1 MTNPASG
8 PSFTPAVR
16 PRDSTADMPCQVGD
30 LGRDMRDYIARL
42 GSPWV
47 EGEITEWNHRAVG
60 TFATLRDMNGDA
72 IIRLTIWSS
81 VRNRIPQDI
90 KAGDR
95 VVVCVKPEYR
105 AQRGELSFIVSAMKH
120 VGLGDLLEKL
130 ERLRQQLRSEGL
142 LDASRKRSLPFLPTT
157 VGLITGKAT
166 DAEKDVLRNAE
177 LRWPNVSFRVEHAA
191 VQGEQSVPQLL
202 AALQKLDADPEVDV
216 IIFARGG
223 GDFQDLLGFSDERL
237 LRAVAAAHTPI
248 VSAIGHENDRPLLDD
263 VADLRASTPTD
274 AAKRVVPDI
283 SEQLALVRDARSR
296 IMTRLAGRLQHEQH
310 VVQQLHSRPVLANP
324 DRWLQDRELQLEQ
337 SISRIRA
344 RTGLS
349 LEQEATRIARLHA
362 SLGALSPL
370 RTLDRGY
377 AIVQRRGDG
386 IVRTPDDAPDGAE
399 LVVMLAE
406 GTISAVSRGEVAQ
419 EGAPEGRADR
429 I

>member
-1 MTNPASG
+1 MTIPANG

-16 PRDSTADMPCQVGD
+16 PRDSTADAPCQVGD

-60 TFATLRDMNGDA
+60 TFATLRDLGGDA

-81 VRNRIPQDI
+81 VRNRVPKDI
-90 KAGDR
+90 KPGDH
-95 VVVCVKPEYR
+95 VIVCVKPEYR
-105 AQRGELSFIVSAMKH
+105 AQRGELSFIVSSMKH

-142 LDASRKRSLPFLPTT
+142 LDADRKKRLPFLPGTI
-157 VGLITGKAT
+157 GLITGKAT

-202 AALQKLDADPEVDV
+202 AALKKLDADPAVDV
-216 IIFARGG
+216 IVFARGG
-223 GDFQDLLGFSDERL
+223 GDFQDLLSFSDERL
-237 LRAVAAAHTPI
+237 LRAVAVARTPI

-274 AAKRVVPDI
+274 AAKRVVPDVA
-283 SEQLALVRDARSR
+283 EQLALVRDARAR
-296 IMTRLAGRLQHEQH
+296 ILTRLSGRLQHEH
-310 VVQQLHSRPVLANP
+310 LAVQQLHSRPVLANP
-324 DRWLQDRELQLEQ
+324 ERWLQDRELSLEQ
-337 SISRIRA
+337 SVSRIRA
-344 RTGLS
+344 RIDVR
-349 LEQEATRIARLHA
+349 LEQETTRVSRLHA
-362 SLGALSPL
+362 SLEALSPL
-370 RTLDRGY
+370 STLERGY
-377 AIVQRRGDG
+377 AIVQRKGDG
-386 IVRTPDDAPDGAE
+386 IVRTPADAPDGAE

-406 GTISAVSRGEVAQ
+406 GSVSAISRGELA
-419 EGAPEGRADR
+419 E
-429 I
+429 